1 MTNLAFLTLCIVVAF
16 ILTFALIPPFIELL
30 WKYKLGKTIRQE
42 ALIGK
47 ATEFAKLHKKKE

>member
-1 MTNLAFLTLCIVVAF
+1 MTNLAFLTLCIIVAF
-16 ILTFALIPPFIELL
+16 LTTFALIPCYIKFL

-47 ATEFAKLHKKKE
+47 ATEFAKLHKEKA